1 MGTSGNRRLRQW
13 LAAAALVGCVC
24 TASLAQSKQPDPLSS
39 GQVDQIRELGDRPV
53 DRIKLLLQFI
63 DDRLAAVKEM
73 TPDSIENNRPEQ
85 MRQSLQAFTALTDEL
100 ADNIETY
107 DGDHADIRK
116 ALRLVVADSAK
127 WAAVLKTPAPDS
139 AYDFERTTALDATQA
154 SIEQAQT
161 LLLSEEKYF
170 AAHKK
175 EAGGNGRAP
184 TPE

>member
-1 MGTSGNRRLRQW
+1 MERWRKQC
-13 LAAAALVGCVC
+13 LAAAALAGCLCIAAPVI
-24 TASLAQSKQPDPLSS
+24 AQSQRPDPLSS
-39 GQVDQIRELGDRPV
+39 GQVDQLRELGNQPV
-53 DRIKLLLQFI
+53 ARIKLLLKFVE
-63 DDRLAAVKEM
+63 DRLAAIREM
-73 TPDSIENNRPEQ
+73 TPDSTENNRPE
-85 MRQSLQAFTALTDEL
+85 MLRQAFQAFTALTDEL
-100 ADNIETY
+100 ADNIDTY

-116 ALRLVVADSAK
+116 ALRLVVASSTE
-127 WAAVLKTPAPDS
+127 WAAALKAPAPAS

-154 SIEQAQT
+154 SIEQTQT

>member
-1 MGTSGNRRLRQW
+1 M
-13 LAAAALVGCVC
+13 AAAA
-24 TASLAQSKQPDPLSS
+24 TAQSRRIDPLSS
-39 GQVDQIRELGDRPV
+39 GQADQLRELGDQPV
-53 DRIKLLLQFI
+53 ARIKLLLKFVE
-63 DDRLAAVKEM
+63 DRLAAVKEM
-73 TPDSIENNRPEQ
+73 TPDSTENNRPEQ
-85 MRQSLQAFTALTDEL
+85 LRQAFQGFTALSDEL
-100 ADNIETY
+100 ADNIDTY

-116 ALRLVVADSAK
+116 ALRLVVASSAG
-127 WAAVLKTPAPDS
+127 WATVLKAPAPDS

-170 AAHKK
+170 SAHKK